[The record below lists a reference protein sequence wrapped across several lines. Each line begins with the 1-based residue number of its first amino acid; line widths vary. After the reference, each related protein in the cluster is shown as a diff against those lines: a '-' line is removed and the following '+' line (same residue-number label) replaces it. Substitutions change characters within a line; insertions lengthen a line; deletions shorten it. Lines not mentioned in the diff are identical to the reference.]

1 MNTGVIGLGAMGTNM
16 ALNLHKAGQLHR
28 VWNRTRAKA
37 DDFATKTG
45 VSISPTIED
54 LAETCDLIIVCVSKD
69 NDVLEILDQV
79 IVSIRPET
87 IVVDTSTVSSLTA
100 KKVASLLQQRSAGF
114 LDCPVTGGVEG
125 AKNGTLT
132 LMVGGDIS
140 VMEKVNPIL
149 SFIGNK
155 IVHIGPTG
163 SGQACKAVNQ
173 ILCAGINQAVTEG
186 LAFGE
191 TMELNMDSVLQA
203 IATGAAGN
211 WFLDHR
217 GQTMLAGSY
226 ERGFKVSLHH
236 KDLKICM
243 DMAEQNK
250 DFSLPLAVMTIADY
264 EVLMEQG
271 HGGEDISALYRLKRN

>member
-203 IATGAAGN
+203 IATGSAGN